1 MRKKKSKA
9 QQANEFIDE
18 RARHYKKLKKI
29 LGPITLVKA
38 CQKVKKQFPHLT
50 DHEIENA
57 ISLGVAQGTPLVGWP
72 EIRACIKQKPLPF
85 PAAFTDKKT
94 PAKKRK
100 KKNKKIKQRKPT
112 PQNEHPLPDYHPNDI
127 AKRWYGK

>member
-18 RARHYKKLKKI
+18 RARHYKKLEKI
-29 LGPITLVKA
+29 
-38 CQKVKKQFPHLT
+38 QKVT
-50 DHEIENA
+50 
-57 ISLGVAQGTPLVGWP
+57 
-72 EIRACIKQKPLPF
+72 
-85 PAAFTDKKT
+85 
-94 PAKKRK
+94 KKRK

>member
-18 RARHYKKLKKI
+18 RARHYKKLEKI
-29 LGPITLVKA
+29 
-38 CQKVKKQFPHLT
+38 QKVKKQFPQLT

-57 ISLGVAQGTPLVGWP
+57 ISLGVGVHLVTPLRGKVSVGWP
-72 EIRACIKQKPLPF
+72 EIRACI
-85 PAAFTDKKT
+85 TDKKT

>member
-1 MRKKKSKA
+1 MRKKRKKKSKA

-18 RARHYKKLKKI
+18 RARHYKKLEKI
-29 LGPITLVKA
+29 QKA
-38 CQKVKKQFPHLT
+38 KKQFPHLT

-57 ISLGVAQGTPLVGWP
+57 ISSGWP
-72 EIRACIKQKPLPF
+72 EIRACI
-85 PAAFTDKKT
+85 TDKKT